1 MALVLVTKS
10 QVSSS
15 SVEGIL
21 EDTNNGAPAANKE
34 KIDWTAPLAVDAN
47 FYNFIKSR
55 VDSEYF
61 DAISKRCKVVD
72 ENAGI
77 SYPPLYHQIV

>member
-34 KIDWTAPLAVDAN
+34 KIDWTAPLAVDAD

-61 DAISKRCKVVD
+61 DAASKRCKVVD
-72 ENAGI
+72 ENSGI
-77 SYPPLYHQIV
+77 PYPPLYHQIV